1 MRFALHGQGQNCP
14 VWTRWRATAYRGLG
28 RKTHSRFGDLLPQ
41 VNVRASTGR
50 AKGFLTARDDRVP
63 ALGVST

>member
-14 VWTRWRATAYRGLG
+14 VWIRGRAMACRGQG
-28 RKTHSRFGDLLPQ
+28 RKKHSRFGDLLPE
-41 VNVRASTGR
+41 VNVQAFTGR